1 MKDQLNKNY
10 FSLENLESF
19 LFSTL
24 DEKVFFEKLS
34 SFLIQE
40 IKVDRVLSYYLQD
53 GGETLKLIA
62 AAGKKGREPKP
73 TLVNQG
79 AGACVIRTK
88 KPYFSN
94 NVSRDPV
101 FCSELKEG
109 LASELCV
116 PVLHEGVVMATLHF
130 QNFSKG
136 FSFDEECLSSVNE
149 IIRKISKP
157 LSNMKMYLTAKL
169 LNESLLKKIEIQEKK
184 IQDKD
189 SSQVS
194 NPLFKAEDKKIIAN
208 SDKML
213 KVLSLAEKLSY
224 TDINFLIKGEKGTG
238 KESVAKRVHCK
249 SSRKEKPFVTVDC
262 SSLSSLDLNNRL
274 FGLDKPKGEKGNSF
288 QKGLLEIADGG
299 TLLLKNVERL
309 DEDIQC
315 KLSHFLKEKMAYR
328 INGRSPFSSN
338 VRVIATTNIDLDQEV
353 FSKQTFKEDLFYKLN
368 TFTLEVPSLKERKE
382 DLPSLVG
389 HFLSTKEFMVN
400 GEEKSLSP
408 RAMSKLAQHIWPGNV
423 SELQSVLKKSIL
435 MTQSGI
441 IEISHLPEL
450 ATMDIDLEDKDK
462 EEEVFVEMT
471 LGDLEKKHICRTLS
485 FLGGNKTK
493 TAKTL
498 GITVKTLY
506 NKLHSYGMITYNF

>member
-10 FSLENLESF
+10 FSLEHLESF

-24 DEKVFFEKLS
+24 DEKVFFKKLS

-62 AAGKKGREPKP
+62 TSGKKGRAPKP

-94 NVSRDPV
+94 NVSRDPI
-101 FCSELKEG
+101 FCKELKEG
-109 LASELCV
+109 LTSELCV
-116 PVLHEGVVMATLHF
+116 PVLHQGVVMATLHF

-149 IIRKISKP
+149 IIKKISKP
-157 LSNMKMYLTAKL
+157 LSNMKMYLTAKR

-184 IQDKD
+184 IQGKD
-189 SSQVS
+189 SNQID
-194 NPLFKAEDKKIIAN
+194 NPLFKVEDQKIIAN
-208 SDKML
+208 SDSML
-213 KVLSLAEKLSY
+213 KVISLAEKLSY
-224 TDINFLIKGEKGTG
+224 TDINFLIKGERGTG

-262 SSLSSLDLNNRL
+262 SALNSNDLNNRL
-274 FGLDKPKGEKGNSF
+274 FGLEQSKGERSF

-299 TLLLKNVERL
+299 TLLLKNVESL
-309 DEDIQC
+309 DEDTQC
-315 KLSHFLKEKMAYR
+315 KLNHFLKEKMAYR
-328 INGRSPFSSN
+328 VNGRSPFSSN
-338 VRVIATTNIDLDQEV
+338 VRVIATTNTDLSQEV
-353 FSKQTFKEDLFYKLN
+353 FSKQAFKEDLFYKLN

-389 HFLSTKEFMVN
+389 HFLSMEEFMVN

-408 RAMSKLAQHIWPGNV
+408 KAMSKLAQHIWPGNV
-423 SELQSVLKKSIL
+423 SELQSVLKKSVL

-441 IEISHLPEL
+441 VEITHLPEL
-450 ATMDIDLEDKDK
+450 TTMDIELEEKNK
-462 EEEVFVEMT
+462 EEEEVFVEMT

-506 NKLHSYGMITYNF
+506 NKLHSYGMIASQS

>member
-62 AAGKKGREPKP
+62 ASGKKGRAPKP

-94 NVSRDPV
+94 NVSRDPI
-101 FCSELKEG
+101 FCNELKEG

-130 QNFSKG
+130 QNFSEG
-136 FSFDEECLSSVNE
+136 FSFDEKCLSSVNE
-149 IIRKISKP
+149 IIKKISKP

-184 IQDKD
+184 IQGKE
-189 SSQVS
+189 VGPIN
-194 NPLFKAEDKKIIAN
+194 NPLFKAEDKKIIAS

-224 TDINFLIKGEKGTG
+224 TDINFLIKGDKGVG

-249 SSRKEKPFVTVDC
+249 SARKNKPFVTVDC
-262 SSLSSLDLNNRL
+262 SSLSSSELNNRL
-274 FGLDKPKGEKGNSF
+274 FGVEQSKGEKVNSF

-299 TLLLKNVERL
+299 TLLLKNVESL
-309 DEDIQC
+309 GEDIQC
-315 KLSHFLKEKMAYR
+315 KLNHFLKEKMAYR
-328 INGRSPFSSN
+328 TNGRSPFSSN
-338 VRVIATTNIDLDQEV
+338 VRVIATTNTDLSQEV
-353 FSKQTFKEDLFYKLN
+353 FSKQSFKEDLFYKLN

-389 HFLSTKEFMVN
+389 YFLSTKEFMVN

-408 RAMSKLAQHIWPGNV
+408 KAISKLAQHVWPGNV
-423 SELQSVLKKSIL
+423 SELQNILKKSVL
-435 MTQSGI
+435 MTHSGI
-441 IEISHLPEL
+441 VEISHLPEL
-450 ATMDIDLEDKDK
+450 TTTDVEVEEKNK

-506 NKLHSYGMITYNF
+506 NKLHSYGMITSQS